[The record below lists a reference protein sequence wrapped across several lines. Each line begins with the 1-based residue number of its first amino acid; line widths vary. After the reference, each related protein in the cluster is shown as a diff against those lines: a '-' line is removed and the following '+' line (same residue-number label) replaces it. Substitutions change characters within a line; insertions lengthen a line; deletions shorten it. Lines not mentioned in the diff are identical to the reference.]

1 MAVFSNS
8 AILAAVLAK
17 WAQPAIKQLTSERL
31 DSLPWLN
38 AISTKVKSIGWV
50 PQNWSLGKEIAPLL
64 GGMSEVIVAPMI
76 ERYLQSLPDNS
87 IPKVAHTF
95 VDNAIKN
102 GGLDLFDGNVV
113 FEVEDLKELKS
124 YLNWNLPIDKSSV
137 YEVKE
142 GDDDTND

>member
-8 AILAAVLAK
+8 SILAAVLAK
-17 WAQPAIKQLTSERL
+17 WAQPAIKQLTSERF
-31 DSLPWLN
+31 DSLPWIN
-38 AISTKVKSIGWV
+38 AISAKVKSIGWV

-64 GGMSEVIVAPMI
+64 GGMSEAIVAPMI
-76 ERYLQSLPDNS
+76 ERYIQSLPDNS
-87 IPKVAHTF
+87 VPQVAHTF

-102 GGLDLFDGNVV
+102 GGLELFDGNVV

>member
-8 AILAAVLAK
+8 SILAAVLAK
-17 WAQPAIKQLTSERL
+17 WAQPAIKQLAGERF

-38 AISTKVKSIGWV
+38 AISNKVKSTGWV

-64 GGMSEVIVAPMI
+64 GGMTEVIVAPMI
-76 ERYLQSLPDNS
+76 ERYLQGLPDNS
-87 IPKVAHTF
+87 IPQMAHTF

-102 GGLDLFDGNVV
+102 GGLELFDGNVV

-124 YLNWNLPIDKSSV
+124 YLDWNLPIDKSSV

-142 GDDDTND
+142 SGDDTDN

>member
-8 AILAAVLAK
+8 SILAAVLAK
-17 WAQPAIKQLTSERL
+17 WAQSAIKQLTSERL

-38 AISTKVKSIGWV
+38 AISAKVKSIGWV

-64 GGMSEVIVAPMI
+64 GGMSEAIVAPMI
-76 ERYLQSLPDNS
+76 ERYIQSLPDNS
-87 IPKVAHTF
+87 VPQVAHTF

-102 GGLDLFDGNVV
+102 GGLELFDGNVV

>member
-8 AILAAVLAK
+8 SILAAVLAK

-38 AISTKVKSIGWV
+38 AISAKVKSIGWV

-64 GGMSEVIVAPMI
+64 GGMSEAIVAPMI
-76 ERYLQSLPDNS
+76 ERYIQSLPDNS
-87 IPKVAHTF
+87 VPQVAHTF

-102 GGLDLFDGNVV
+102 GGLELFDGNVV

-142 GDDDTND
+142 GNDDTND

>member
-1 MAVFSNS
+1 M
-8 AILAAVLAK
+8 
-17 WAQPAIKQLTSERL
+17 
-31 DSLPWLN
+31 
-38 AISTKVKSIGWV
+38 
-50 PQNWSLGKEIAPLL
+50 L

>member
-8 AILAAVLAK
+8 SILAAVLAK

-38 AISTKVKSIGWV
+38 AISAKVKSIGWV

-64 GGMSEVIVAPMI
+64 GGMSEAIVAPMI
-76 ERYLQSLPDNS
+76 ERYIQSLPDNS
-87 IPKVAHTF
+87 VPQVAHTF

-102 GGLDLFDGNVV
+102 GGLELFDGNVV